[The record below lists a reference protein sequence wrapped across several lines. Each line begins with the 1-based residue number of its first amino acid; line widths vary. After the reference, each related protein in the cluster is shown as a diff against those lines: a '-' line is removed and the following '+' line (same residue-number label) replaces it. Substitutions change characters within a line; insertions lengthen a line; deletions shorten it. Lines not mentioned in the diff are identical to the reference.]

1 MPIDGNKLF
10 ETYLDYSTVKQKL
23 ISKNIA
29 NINTLFYQRED
40 ISFDDYLSEV
50 AKDQM
55 KVTDGKQI
63 EFANG
68 IAKNPEDKVITKDT
82 NPELES
88 NFNNI
93 EIDKEMADL
102 ARNSIM
108 FKFASRKVGNYY
120 KTLQSIISR
129 EK

>member
-1 MPIDGNKLF
+1 MPIDGNKIF
-10 ETYLDYSTVKQKL
+10 ETYLDYSSVKQKL

-40 ISFDDYLSEV
+40 ISFDDYLNEV
-50 AKDQM
+50 SKDQM
-55 KVTDGKQI
+55 KITDGRQI

-68 IAKNPEDKVITKDT
+68 IAKNPEDKAIIKDT

>member
-1 MPIDGNKLF
+1 MPIDGNKIF
-10 ETYLDYSTVKQKL
+10 ETYLDYSSVKQKL

-40 ISFDDYLSEV
+40 ISFDDYLNEV
-50 AKDQM
+50 SKDQM
-55 KVTDGKQI
+55 KITDGRQI

-68 IAKNPEDKVITKDT
+68 IAKNPEDKAIIKDT

-102 ARNSIM
+102 ARISIS
-108 FKFASRKVGNYY
+108 FKF
-120 KTLQSIISR
+120 T
-129 EK
+129 